1 MRISKR
7 KDNLAEEK
15 LKVIEQTDGQMCG
28 DGIMMLTTWHMS
40 ISNTGEKRDKN
51 C

>member
-1 MRISKR
+1 MGISKR

-28 DGIMMLTTWHMS
+28 DGNHDAHHM
-40 ISNTGEKRDKN
+40 THDH
-51 C
+51 